1 MALFGGEV
9 RTIPYQAPDYSGSVA
24 AARGQSMAGAQGIAG
39 GISQVTDYFKQQ
51 GEKKKLIKQSDIQ
64 IDAALKLF
72 PDLAPTLQGVRDQIK
87 DENISLNERAGIAE
101 SVAGLINM
109 GTNQMQAMAEYGLKK
124 RQLDIQ
130 EGQGIQ
136 SALAEQAKLQ
146 AEANKPIKLKRSAIK
161 LGDETEVDVLED
173 DYGNVY
179 DPQTKSRIL
188 DVKKFA
194 AGFPLSQVTEQFDAS
209 GLPVAYGGEM
219 PTNTGG
225 VLPDLE
231 KGNVPTLSADA
242 QAAADIGGA
251 IYPDGVPVEGT
262 PIAGAGDQITAASQ
276 IAAPVV
282 PQASA
287 EGVQTALDITSP
299 QPQTLTP
306 RARQIKK
313 EGFRE
318 FTPEEVVKYGSP
330 GQINTKN
337 NEVKLLSPPVGRSW
351 KVSPD
356 GTVEVIEG
364 VGVGGGKAGVAAE
377 EAKKQSFERSRSII
391 GAASKVIPKI
401 KSVLSVNPFVAAGQ
415 KALGDVLPA
424 TEVGRI
430 ASDLETV
437 KVITSK
443 EEVNNARAASPT
455 GSAGGSITEAE
466 WPKFENRFGKMNV
479 GMNPND
485 LVSNVQKT
493 ALNQFESVNGTPE
506 EVVKLFNNG
515 KISKPVF
522 DDYIKEY
529 KQTRS
534 ILGIPDTGTGGP
546 GDDWTKYNPNLLR
559 FDKGK
564 QSQLSPEAQAMQD
577 RIDALKANQ

>member
-1 MALFGGEV
+1 MALIGGNIGF
-9 RTIPYQAPDYSGSVA
+9 TGYQQPNYAGVVEA
-24 AARGQSMAGAQGIAG
+24 AGLPMQAIGQGIA
-39 GISQVTDYFKQQ
+39 QAQDYFKQQ
-51 GEKKKLIKQSDIQ
+51 GEKKKLIKKSDVQ

-87 DENISLNERAGIAE
+87 DENISLDERAGIAE

-109 GTNQMQAMAEYGLKK
+109 GTNQMQAMADYGLKK
-124 RQLDIQ
+124 RQLDIE
-130 EGQGIQ
+130 EGRVIQ
-136 SALAEQAKLQ
+136 SAK
-146 AEANKPIKLKRSAIK
+146 AEANKPTKLKRSAIK
-161 LGDETEVDVLED
+161 LGNETEVDVLED

-188 DVKKFA
+188 DLQGFA
-194 AGFPLSQVTEQFDAS
+194 AGLPLSQITEQFDAS
-209 GLPVAYGGEM
+209 GLPVAYGGEI

-251 IYPDGVPVEGT
+251 IYPYGVPVEGT
-262 PIAGAGDQITAASQ
+262 PIAGAGDQIAAASQ

-391 GAASKVIPKI
+391 GAASKVIPEI
-401 KSVLSVNPFVAAGQ
+401 KSVLSANPFVAAGQ

-515 KISKPVF
+515 KILKPVF
-522 DDYIKEY
+522 DEYIKEY
-529 KQTRS
+529 KRTRF

-559 FDKGK
+559 FDKEK
-564 QSQLSPEAQAMQD
+564 QSQTSPEAQAMQD
-577 RIDALKANQ
+577 ELDKLKANQ